1 MRCSGRSFLIMVCA
15 MCGIAAVAVPWP
27 MGACAQEK
35 QGDDPRFSIDVNG
48 TTREYILHAPANL
61 APKTLAP
68 LVLVFHGGGGQAR
81 NMPRFTKFDEVADRE
96 GFFVAYPESFNKQW
110 NDTRGLSPADDVAF
124 IRILIERLARAY
136 PIDPARVYATGIS
149 NGGFFS
155 NRLACDLTDK
165 IAAIASVAATMPT
178 TLSPVC
184 KPSRPISVLYLEGD
198 EDPLVPIEG
207 GRIGGKLRMNRG
219 ENISLAAAA
228 KFWREFDGTTP
239 SAKTEELPVRAHDGT
254 RVRRETW
261 SGGKQETEVVV
272 YTIAGGGHTW
282 PGGMQYLPKML
293 VGTVSRQIDG
303 TQVIWDFF
311 RTKKMR

>member
-1 MRCSGRSFLIMVCA
+1 MRHRDRFVL
-15 MCGIAAVAVPWP
+15 VAVCS
-27 MGACAQEK
+27 MCAALGSLSAAAQRNAAE
-35 QGDDPRFSIDVNG
+35 DPRFSIDVNG
-48 TTREYILHAPANL
+48 ATREFLLHTPANL
-61 APKTLAP
+61 PPNKPVP

-81 NMPRFTKFDEVADRE
+81 NMARFTHFDAVADRE
-96 GFFVAYPESFNKQW
+96 SFFVAYPESLNRQW

-124 IRILIERLARAY
+124 IRALIAHLARTH
-136 PIDPARVYATGIS
+136 PVNARRIYATGIS

-155 NRLACDLTDK
+155 IRLACDLTDK

-178 TLSPVC
+178 TLLPVC

-207 GRIGGKLRMNRG
+207 GRIGAKLRKNRG

-228 KFWREFDGTTP
+228 KFWREFDGTVP
-239 SAKTEELPVRAHDGT
+239 SAKAEEFPDRAHDGT
-254 RVRRETW
+254 HVRRETW
-261 SGGKQETEVVV
+261 SGGKQQTEVVV

-282 PGGMQYLPKML
+282 PGGIQYLPKIL
-293 VGTVSRQIDG
+293 VGKVSRQIDG

-311 RTKKMR
+311 RTKSIP

>member
-1 MRCSGRSFLIMVCA
+1 MRHLFCSVL
-15 MCGIAAVAVPWP
+15 VAVCSL
-27 MGACAQEK
+27 CALGSLSAAAQRSAAE
-35 QGDDPRFSIDVNG
+35 DPRFSIDVNG
-48 TTREYILHAPANL
+48 TTREYLLHAPANL
-61 APKTLAP
+61 PAKKLAP

-81 NMPRFTKFDEVADRE
+81 NMARFTHFDAVADRE

-124 IRILIERLARAY
+124 IRALIEHLARAY
-136 PIDPARVYATGIS
+136 PIDMRRVYATGIS

-178 TLSPVC
+178 TLLPVC

-198 EDPLVPIEG
+198 QDPLVPIEG
-207 GRIGGKLRMNRG
+207 GRIGGRLRKSRG

-228 KFWREFDGTTP
+228 KFWREFDGTAP
-239 SAKTEELPVRAHDGT
+239 SAQVDELPERAHDGT
-254 RVRRETW
+254 HVRRETW

-272 YTIAGGGHTW
+272 YTIVGGGHTW
-282 PGGMQYLPKML
+282 PGGIQYLPKML
-293 VGTVSRQIDG
+293 VGRVSRQIDG

-311 RTKKMR
+311 RPKKIL